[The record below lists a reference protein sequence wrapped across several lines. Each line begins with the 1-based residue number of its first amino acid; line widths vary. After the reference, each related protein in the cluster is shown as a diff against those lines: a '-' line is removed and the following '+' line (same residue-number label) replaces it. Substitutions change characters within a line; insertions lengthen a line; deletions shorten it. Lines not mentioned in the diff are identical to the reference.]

1 MMDKS
6 PKKGILDIEVEG
18 SPMGP
23 SASAGESEDGDGMDD
38 ALTTHLDAYDAAVAS
53 GDVEA
58 RNAAF
63 KAAIRACKGGGSD
76 KY

>member
-1 MMDKS
+1 MMDKV

-18 SPMGP
+18 LPAGP
-23 SASAGESEDGDGMDD
+23 SAPAEEGEDSGEDD
-38 ALTTHLDAYDAAVAS
+38 ALSTHLDAYDAAVSS

-63 KAAIRACKGGGSD
+63 KAAIRACKGGGSG